1 MENTSGDVIKGIQK
15 FFETM
20 PKLRQELKY
29 VNKEGNEKTFVVE
42 GIRTFFI

>member
-1 MENTSGDVIKGIQK
+1 MDNMSGDVIKKVTK

-29 VNKEGNEKTFVVE
+29 TNSKGDEKTFVVE
-42 GIRTFFI
+42 GMRTFFT